1 MSELPLSRPLIVAAV
16 PPNGERIE
24 VVADPAERT
33 ALAAVNDVESVE
45 ALKAVF
51 EVRRCGRDGLE
62 VRGSV
67 EAEATRLCVVTL
79 EPFVETVRE
88 TVDVRFAAESEAA
101 AEGESEDP
109 PDSVI
114 GGVVDLGAVAA
125 EFFTL
130 GLDPHPRKPGV
141 SFEDASRNGDEAS
154 PFAAL
159 GKLKSRNGGG
169 S

>member
-1 MSELPLSRPLIVAAV
+1 MNEKPLSRPVIVAAV

-24 VVADPAERT
+24 VIAGPAERE
-33 ALAAVNDVESVE
+33 ALAAANDVESIE

-51 EVRRCGRDGLE
+51 ELRRAGRDGLE

-67 EAEATRLCVVTL
+67 EATAIRLCVVTL
-79 EPFVETVRE
+79 EPFVETVNE
-88 TVDVRFAAESEAA
+88 AVDVRFAPEDEAS

-109 PDSVI
+109 PDVI
-114 GGVVDLGAVAA
+114 VGGVVDLGAVAA

-130 GLDPHPRKPGV
+130 GLDAYPRKPGA
-141 SFEDASRNGDEAS
+141 SFEGGGLDDGEVS

-159 GKLKSRNGGG
+159 AMLKPRNGGG
-169 S
+169 G